1 MIGMNDNASTNG
13 LNERQMMVYNPIR
26 ASTLEQGISKEDIY
40 AQLQGRISKVEFEYV
55 LILFILFLSFILD
68 SIYRLVGRE
77 SLVLRWNCWVG
88 DTQYLMLPKWENYN
102 EKVHIYFSNGDH
114 SHSNHVYS
122 LFIRQSLCHISTM
135 ASINGLILII
145 Y

>member
-77 SLVLRWNCWVG
+77 PSV
-88 DTQYLMLPKWENYN
+88 
-102 EKVHIYFSNGDH
+102 KVKLLS
-114 SHSNHVYS
+114 
-122 LFIRQSLCHISTM
+122 R
-135 ASINGLILII
+135 
-145 Y
+145 